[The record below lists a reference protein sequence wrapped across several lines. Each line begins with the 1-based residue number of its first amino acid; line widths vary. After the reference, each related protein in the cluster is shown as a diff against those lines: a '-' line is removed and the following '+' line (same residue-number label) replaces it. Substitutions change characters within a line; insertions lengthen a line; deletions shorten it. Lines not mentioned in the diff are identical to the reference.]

1 MKILR
6 NNSVKKNIITYI
18 IAGMLASN
26 ISSVTYNVFGEQY
39 FSEIVGASFGG
50 SQAVGASFGGSQA
63 IGASF
68 GGSQALGVSFGGS
81 QAIGVSFGGSQAIG
95 VSFGGSQAIGVSFG
109 DSRNLF
115 ERSAMNIS
123 NEYDEDIYYGE
134 ERYDI
139 N

>member
-63 IGASF
+63 VGASF
-68 GGSQALGVSFGGS
+68 GGSQA
-81 QAIGVSFGGSQAIG
+81 IGA
-95 VSFGGSQAIGVSFG
+95 SFGGSQAIGVSFG

>member
-63 IGASF
+63 LGA
-68 GGSQALGVSFGGS
+68 
-81 QAIGVSFGGSQAIG
+81 
-95 VSFGGSQAIGVSFG
+95 SFGGSQAIGVSFG

>member
-63 IGASF
+63 VGASF
-68 GGSQALGVSFGGS
+68 GGSQAVGASFGGS
-81 QAIGVSFGGSQAIG
+81 QAIGA
-95 VSFGGSQAIGVSFG
+95 SFGGSQAIGVSFG